1 MLYLIRSIHPKA
13 LYKTACDR
21 LYTFK
26 GPNAIIG
33 IYCIICKVDVRLC
46 SHFVTKKD
54 IVRILQMVG
63 NEIFAIFVDDGVH
76 VKVGEVKLVTVVEEQ
91 LGDLL
96 RTRTCNRRGI
106 NTLSDRKSVF
116 GRRRGRVLTF
126 EVQLE
131 PYLRTEPVADSQIVK
146 ISDYLR

>member
-1 MLYLIRSIHPKA
+1 
-13 LYKTACDR
+13 
-21 LYTFK
+21 
-26 GPNAIIG
+26 
-33 IYCIICKVDVRLC
+33 
-46 SHFVTKKD
+46 
-54 IVRILQMVG
+54 MVG

-76 VKVGEVKLVTVVEEQ
+76 VKVGEIKLVTVVEEQ

-126 EVQLE
+126 EV
-131 PYLRTEPVADSQIVK
+131 
-146 ISDYLR
+146 